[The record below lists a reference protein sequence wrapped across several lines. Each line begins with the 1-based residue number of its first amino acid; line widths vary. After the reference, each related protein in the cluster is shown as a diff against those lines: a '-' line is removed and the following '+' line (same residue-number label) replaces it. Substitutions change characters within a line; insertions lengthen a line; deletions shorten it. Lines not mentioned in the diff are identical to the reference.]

1 MIKLTNKELLEK
13 VPVLN
18 ELGARRLPV
27 KVSYAIAKNMD
38 KVERELKI
46 YNVERKKLIDE
57 YCLRNQDGNL
67 KITDGNYD
75 IDPNRINEFN
85 NAIDDLQNIE
95 VEFDVHKFN
104 ICLLEGFEMT
114 PNELM
119 QIDFMI
125 EDMME

>member
-18 ELGARRLPV
+18 ELGTRRLPV

-46 YNVERKKLIDE
+46 YNEERRKIINE

-125 EDMME
+125 EDMIV